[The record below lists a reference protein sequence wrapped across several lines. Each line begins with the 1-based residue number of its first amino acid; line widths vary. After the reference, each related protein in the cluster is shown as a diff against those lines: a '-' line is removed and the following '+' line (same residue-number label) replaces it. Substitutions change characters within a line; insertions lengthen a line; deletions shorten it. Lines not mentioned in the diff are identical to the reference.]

1 MYITISTNNWKDS
14 NPTGSVVATY
24 SSSKWKKQTTD
35 QVYQE
40 INRTNLTQSH
50 VASRVDARVDMI
62 SSHQPQSSR
71 FMYRSATD
79 RRDRFFDSKTI
90 WNWKWEAKI
99 EERTAWVD
107 LEEHDEIWRR
117 VGLGSYP
124 FGKGGFRW
132 SCRRGRTRRRGRRGG
147 PCTAAPA
154 AVDRW
159 WWRPVA
165 WPHHDWESARDG
177 ERTWEWQ
184 TVV

>member
-71 FMYRSATD
+71 FMYRSAKTD
-79 RRDRFFDSKTI
+79 ETDSSETI
-90 WNWKWEAKI
+90 WNELRGK
-99 EERTAWVD
+99 EERAAWVD
-107 LEEHDEIWRR
+107 SRNTMRSGGRGR
-117 VGLGSYP
+117 VRGSYP
-124 FGKGGFRW
+124 FGRGGFWW
-132 SCRRGRTRRRGRRGG
+132 SCRRGRTRRWRGRRGG
-147 PCTAAPA
+147 PACTAPA
-154 AVDRW
+154 AAW
-159 WWRPVA
+159 WRWRPVTRSYHD
-165 WPHHDWESARDG
+165 WDWESARDG

-184 TVV
+184 